1 MGSEEEEAYKLARY
15 LDANYVLIIF
25 GGVSYYSGDDI
36 SKFLWMIRIAGKS
49 PLFLS
54 QSSSYSWCLPID
66 KGKQLLY
73 ERSLQSRLRGLLHYE
88 ELPYVQAGLL

>member
-36 SKFLWMIRIAGKS
+36 SKFLWMIRIAGKFHS
-49 PLFLS
+49 LI
-54 QSSSYSWCLPID
+54 LPFFSRSIPSD
-66 KGKQLLY
+66 QGKQLL
-73 ERSLQSRLRGLLHYE
+73 
-88 ELPYVQAGLL
+88 

>member
-36 SKFLWMIRIAGKS
+36 SKFLWMIRIAGKFFKS
-49 PLFLS
+49 DIASGSIPS
-54 QSSSYSWCLPID
+54 NQ
-66 KGKQLLY
+66 GKQLLQQ
-73 ERSLQSRLRGLLHYE
+73 RCLSH
-88 ELPYVQAGLL
+88 